1 MTARSSARLLAP
13 AALVVT
19 AFALFAVVS
28 SGGGES
34 ADRGDAATPAA
45 TATATAER
53 ERKRDKEDAEPS
65 GETYT
70 VEPGDTPLAIAEK
83 TGVDVDALLEANP
96 GLDANAL
103 TVGEELQLP

>member
-1 MTARSSARLLAP
+1 MTGRTSARLLAP

-19 AFALFAVVS
+19 TVALFAVVS
-28 SGGGES
+28 SGGGDG
-34 ADRGDAATPAA
+34 ADPGAAATPAA

-53 ERKRDKEDAEPS
+53 ERRRGKGDAAPS

-70 VEPGDTPLAIAEK
+70 VEPGDTPLSIAEK
-83 TGVDVDALLEANP
+83 TGVDVDALLEVNA
-96 GLDANAL
+96 GIDANAL